1 MTGRGE
7 NVAIN
12 TKSMKFQLCPG
23 WLSKNLI
30 DLARTSEYNKG
41 EVIYLLGMAFA
52 FPIIIKGGLWLMDT
66 EIKNAVSAT
75 DQDAQYDDKAKR
87 LLGNKIILAHILVKT
102 VNDFRGMNPKDVV
115 SYIEG
120 EPFISVVPVE
130 PGLTNA
136 EKISS
141 GNGLKDGQR
150 IVGLNT
156 ENAEIN
162 EGLIRFDIIF
172 YVRMKDGI
180 SQVIVNVEA
189 QKDEPTSYH
198 ILNRAVF
205 YVSRLVSSQK
215 ERDFVGINYNDI
227 RRVFSIWVCMSMGE
241 NSMAYVHLAKD
252 DLLGSYPWK
261 GGLDLLNIV
270 LIGIANELP
279 EHDEKYELHR
289 LLSTLLSMELTA
301 KEKLGIIKTEYNI
314 PVDDK
319 IREDVSAMC
328 NLSQGIREKGGAERE
343 EKIILNMHREGY
355 TSEQIAKIVEKTIG
369 EVEAIINKREPVL
382 A

>member
-1 MTGRGE
+1 MDMS
-7 NVAIN
+7 I
-12 TKSMKFQLCPG
+12 
-23 WLSKNLI
+23 
-30 DLARTSEYNKG
+30 
-41 EVIYLLGMAFA
+41 
-52 FPIIIKGGLWLMDT
+52 DT

-102 VNDFRGMNPKDVV
+102 VDEFKGMNPKEVV

-120 EPFISVVPVE
+120 EPLIGVVPVE

-136 EKISS
+136 GKEE
-141 GNGLKDGQR
+141 NGQR
-150 IVGLNT
+150 IVGMNT

-162 EGLIRFDIIF
+162 EGLVRFDIIF

-180 SQVIVNVEA
+180 SQVIVNLEA

-215 ERDFVGINYNDI
+215 ERDFVKTNYNDI
-227 RRVFSIWVCMSMGE
+227 RRVFSIWVCMGMDES
-241 NSMAYVHLAKD
+241 SMAYVHLAKD
-252 DLLGSYPWK
+252 DLLGFYPWK

-279 EHDEKYELHR
+279 EHDDKYELHR
-289 LLSTLLSMELTA
+289 LLSTLLSAELTVD
-301 KEKLGIIKTEYNI
+301 EKLGIIKTEYSI
-314 PVDDK
+314 PVDEKLRKDM
-319 IREDVSAMC
+319 SAMC
-328 NLSQGIREKGGAERE
+328 NLSQGIRENATDNAITGV
-343 EKIILNMHREGY
+343 IMNMHRDGY
-355 TSEQIAKIVEKTIG
+355 SSEQIARIVEKTIE
-369 EVEAIINKREPVL
+369 EVEAVIKKREPVL